1 MVARS
6 VTSPVYGVA
15 LSSTDMVAVRTSS
28 ARSAAPVRWRT
39 PLPPITG
46 STWPGLR
53 DAVRRL
59 VAEVSPDTRDAAP
72 RLRIALL
79 SPLVEVRAVTI
90 PPVADD
96 DARRLLARAAS
107 RHFLDVRDP
116 VVVGVAPSVVREAA
130 PGARIAT
137 RLAAAVPLRL
147 LRALHDAVR
156 EAGAEVEVVVPAI
169 AAWCRTSTGTVALR
183 VPQPEWQE
191 LVVASAGTPV
201 SVRRFRLAGDEA
213 AITEAVGALSMQVMT
228 DPAEAAAAA
237 LVAHGSPETSGDR
250 SASWPMAFS
259 LTPEAGTP
267 SAGTTSR
274 TTMLAVAAGALVLA
288 AIGLQE
294 VDVRRELAAIRAE
307 RARLASAMGG
317 RGSADATREVAQALD
332 ALPDT
337 RWAAALVRIT
347 AALPD
352 DAHLTR
358 VQARGDTL
366 MLVGVATRAAS
377 AFAALASVPE
387 FARIEATAPVRRETT
402 TDDEVVERFAFA
414 VRLTSVPATG
424 GAR

>member
-1 MVARS
+1 MVTRS
-6 VTSPVYGVA
+6 PMSQVFGVA
-15 LSSTDMVAVRTSS
+15 LSSTDMVAVRALS
-28 ARSAAPVRWRT
+28 ARSAPPVHWRT
-39 PLPPITG
+39 SLPPITG

-59 VAEVSPDTRDAAP
+59 VAEVSPDARDAAP

-79 SPLVEVRAVTI
+79 APLVEVRTVTI

-116 VVVGVAPSVVREAA
+116 VVVGVAPAVAHEAA
-130 PGARIAT
+130 TGTRIAT
-137 RLAAAVPLRL
+137 RIAAAVPLRL
-147 LRALHDAVR
+147 LRAVHDAVR

-169 AAWCRTSTGTVALR
+169 TAWCLTNTGTVAWQ
-183 VPQPEWQE
+183 VPQAEWLE
-191 LVVASAGTPV
+191 LVVASAGTPA
-201 SVRRFRLAGDEA
+201 SMRRFRLTGDEA
-213 AITEAVGALSMQVMT
+213 AISEAIGALPTQVMT

-237 LVAHGSPETSGDR
+237 LAAHAPSEASGGR
-250 SASWPMAFS
+250 PPSWPMALS
-259 LTPEAGTP
+259 LTPEAGAP

-274 TTMLAVAAGALVLA
+274 TTMLVAAAGALALG

-294 VDVRRELAAIRAE
+294 ADVRRELAAVRAE
-307 RARLASAMGG
+307 RERLAPLMGG
-317 RGSADATREVAQALD
+317 RGPADATRELAQALS

-366 MLVGVATRAAS
+366 MLVGVATRASS

-402 TDDEVVERFAFA
+402 ADDEVVERFAFA
-414 VRLTSVPATG
+414 VRLTSAPATG